1 VGTVARQAL
10 DCCLSDYTVWAQLI
24 GLLASPGTSRALVAV
39 CATNTAGELK
49 LATVAHAY
57 VRRLMRLHHLLSV
70 LRLHRHSNRNHHG
83 NRQLFHSKA
92 QKLTDTL
99 VTCPIAS

>member
-1 VGTVARQAL
+1 
-10 DCCLSDYTVWAQLI
+10 
-24 GLLASPGTSRALVAV
+24 V
-39 CATNTAGELK
+39 CARSGANTAGELK

-83 NRQLFHSKA
+83 NWQLFHSSSPHPRLEVQLNKA
-92 QKLTDTL
+92 N
-99 VTCPIAS
+99 